1 MEKYHKLQNVETYSM
16 NAKKKYRQSDRG
28 KINNKFNRRINKW
41 KKLGYNIKTDFIT
54 FLNKWNRT
62 DSCEECKEETNELF
76 MHLDKGSIKRKAITI
91 GSIKL
96 ICKECLYAK

>member
-1 MEKYHKLQNVETYSM
+1 MLIAMEKGVNMDS
-16 NAKKKYRQSDRG
+16 KKRYRQSERG

-91 GSIKL
+91 SAVKL
-96 ICKECLYAK
+96 ICSDCLHGGCE